1 MAVLN
6 YILTATFLVRVEVV
20 EVDGEIHDFQVTGDK
35 HRDQVLMEK
44 GLEVIR
50 IRNEEIRNNVQDAVD
65 IVTVTLS
72 IQRLDSIYY

>member
-1 MAVLN
+1 MN
-6 YILTATFLVRVEVV
+6 YILTATFLFLVEVV
-20 EVDGEIHDFQVTGDK
+20 EVDGEIHDFQVTEDK

-44 GLEVIR
+44 GLKVIR
-50 IRNEEIRNNVQDAVD
+50 IRNEEIRNNVQDVVD